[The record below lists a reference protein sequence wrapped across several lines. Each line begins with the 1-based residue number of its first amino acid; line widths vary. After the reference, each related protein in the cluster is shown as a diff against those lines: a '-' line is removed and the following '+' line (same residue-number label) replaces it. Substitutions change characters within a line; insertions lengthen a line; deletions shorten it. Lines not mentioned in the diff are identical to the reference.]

1 LNKTKVHLQINI
13 ILDPLDEN
21 KMASAAVQH
30 SLGSEHFG
38 TSNDHY
44 GQHTT
49 VLNSTTKNNSYQP
62 RDVTTIF
69 NYFKDNEDGSP
80 PHPSYVGK
88 PETYYR
94 PTVPLQAIVRDIR
107 GSEDKYTLD
116 TTGFEVVKHE
126 SEEKD
131 FADDEHIKSAY
142 YPEVEDIL
150 KKA

>member
-1 LNKTKVHLQINI
+1 
-13 ILDPLDEN
+13 
-21 KMASAAVQH
+21 MASAAVQH

-38 TSNDHY
+38 ISNDHY

-49 VLNSTTKNNSYQP
+49 AVASTQKTNPYQP

-80 PHPSYVGK
+80 PHPSYVGR

-94 PTVPLQAIVRDIR
+94 PTVPLQATVRDIR

-116 TTGFEVVKHE
+116 TTGFQIVKHS

-131 FADDEHIKSAY
+131 FADDEHIKSVY
-142 YPEVEDIL
+142 YPEIEDIL
-150 KKA
+150 KKT

>member
-1 LNKTKVHLQINI
+1 
-13 ILDPLDEN
+13 
-21 KMASAAVQH
+21 MASAAVQH

-38 TSNDHY
+38 ASSDHY

-49 VLNSTTKNNSYQP
+49 ILSSTPKTSSYQP
-62 RDVTTIF
+62 REVTTIF

-94 PTVPLQAIVRDIR
+94 PTVPRQVTVQDIR
-107 GSEDKYTLD
+107 GSEDKFTLD
-116 TTGFEVVKHE
+116 TTGFQIVKHG
-126 SEEKD
+126 SEEKAFD
-131 FADDEHIKSAY
+131 DDEHIERVY
-142 YPEVEDIL
+142 YPEIEDIL

>member
-1 LNKTKVHLQINI
+1 
-13 ILDPLDEN
+13 
-21 KMASAAVQH
+21 MASAAVQNP
-30 SLGSEHFG
+30 LGSEHFG
-38 TSNDHY
+38 SANDRY

-49 VLNSTTKNNSYQP
+49 AVNSTPKTTSYQP
-62 RDVTTIF
+62 RDITAIF

-94 PTVPLQAIVRDIR
+94 PTVALQATVHDIR

-116 TTGFEVVKHE
+116 TTGFQVVNHE
-126 SEEKD
+126 SAEKD
-131 FADDEHIKSAY
+131 FADDEQIKSVY
-142 YPEVEDIL
+142 YPEIEDIL

>member
-1 LNKTKVHLQINI
+1 
-13 ILDPLDEN
+13 
-21 KMASAAVQH
+21 MASAAVQH

-38 TSNDHY
+38 TSGDHY
-44 GQHTT
+44 GQHVTAVT
-49 VLNSTTKNNSYQP
+49 PTPKTNLYQP
-62 RDVTTIF
+62 RDITTTF
-69 NYFKDNEDGSP
+69 NYFKENEDGSP

-94 PTVPLQAIVRDIR
+94 PTVPLQATVHDIR

-116 TTGFEVVKHE
+116 KTGFQIVKHE

-131 FADDEHIKSAY
+131 FVDDDHIKSVY
-142 YPEVEDIL
+142 YPEIEDIL

>member
-1 LNKTKVHLQINI
+1 
-13 ILDPLDEN
+13 
-21 KMASAAVQH
+21 MASAAVQH
-30 SLGSEHFG
+30 PLGSEHFG
-38 TSNDHY
+38 TTNDHY
-44 GQHTT
+44 GQPTT
-49 VLNSTTKNNSYQP
+49 AVNSNPKKISYKP

-94 PTVPLQAIVRDIR
+94 PTAPLQTTVHDIR

-116 TTGFEVVKHE
+116 TTGFQVVKHE
-126 SEEKD
+126 SDEKD
-131 FADDEHIKSAY
+131 FADDQHIKSIY
-142 YPEVEDIL
+142 YPEIEDIL